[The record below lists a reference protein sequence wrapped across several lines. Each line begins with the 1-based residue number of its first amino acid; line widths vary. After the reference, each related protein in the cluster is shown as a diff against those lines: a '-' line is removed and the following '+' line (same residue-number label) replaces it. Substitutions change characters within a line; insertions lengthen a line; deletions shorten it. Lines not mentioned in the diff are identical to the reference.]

1 MFKKRWGQPTTTICL
16 ISHKNIN
23 FARAAHF
30 FLHLPLFC
38 TTTTIKIPQT
48 SLLHVL
54 LRKCMCSCS
63 LLFHCS
69 SFSPWWPLVFLIFSP
84 PLSNFHVFR
93 PKKLASVVFYFSLS
107 YRQNARGAWNAN
119 FHPQLHEGVNARTY
133 GRFCK
138 NRNFLDT

>member
-1 MFKKRWGQPTTTICL
+1 MFKKRWGQPTTTIGL

-54 LRKCMCSCS
+54 RRKCMCSCS
-63 LLFHCS
+63 LLFHYS
-69 SFSPWWPLVFLIFSP
+69 SFLPWWPLAFLIFSP

-107 YRQNARGAWNAN
+107 CRQNARGAWNAN
-119 FHPQLHEGVNARTY
+119 LRPQLQEGVDARTY
-133 GRFCK
+133 GRFSK